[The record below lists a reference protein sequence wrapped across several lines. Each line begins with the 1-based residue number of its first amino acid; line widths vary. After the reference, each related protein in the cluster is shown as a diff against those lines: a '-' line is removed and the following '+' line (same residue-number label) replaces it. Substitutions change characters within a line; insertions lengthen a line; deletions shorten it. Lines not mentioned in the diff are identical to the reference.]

1 MYLTLY
7 PNMDK
12 KNFISFND
20 FKNKSIPVNLGNL
33 SSKEDVLNEVNEIRE
48 KARKEGKI

>member
-12 KNFISFND
+12 KNFVSFND
-20 FKNKSIPVNLGNL
+20 FKNKSIPVNLNNL
-33 SSKEDVLNEVNEIRE
+33 SSEEDVLAEVNEIRK
-48 KARKEGKI
+48 KARKEGKV